1 MSGSRRV
8 IKLGGSLLSM
18 PDLIPSFRAWIV
30 RQPPAANVVIVG
42 GGAAADAVREADHLH
57 RLDETTAHWL
67 CIRMMSVQA
76 EMLAALLPE
85 ATLIDD
91 FVRCSEHVNVSG
103 LSVFDVERFLRNDE
117 PTTPGMPLPHGW
129 HVTSD
134 SIAARVAQLL
144 EVDELV
150 MLKSTLPPRGSDV
163 RSLAACGY
171 VDEYFPQ
178 AVVGVRRIR
187 CVDLRTARAKSVL
200 VH

>member
-1 MSGSRRV
+1 MSDSRRV

-18 PDLIPSFRAWIV
+18 PDLIPSFRAWLV
-30 RQPPAANVVIVG
+30 RQSPAVNVVIVG
-42 GGAAADAVREADHLH
+42 GGAAADAVREADRLH

-76 EMLAALLPE
+76 ELLAALLPE
-85 ATLIDD
+85 ATLVDTLARCRE
-91 FVRCSEHVNVSG
+91 VRG
-103 LSVFDVERFLRNDE
+103 GMLVFDVELFLRNREATAGD
-117 PTTPGMPLPHGW
+117 PSLPHGW

-144 EVDELV
+144 EADELV

-187 CVDLRTARAKSVL
+187 CVDLRTAGAKSVL